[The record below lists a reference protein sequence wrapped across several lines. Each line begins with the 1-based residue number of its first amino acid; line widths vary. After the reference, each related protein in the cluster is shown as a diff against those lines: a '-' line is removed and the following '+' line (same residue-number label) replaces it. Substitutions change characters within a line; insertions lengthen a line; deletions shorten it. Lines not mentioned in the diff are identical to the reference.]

1 MAGKWWKA
9 RPSIYQQ
16 LRDGG
21 AEPLEEGG
29 SPETVW
35 MPGARD
41 GVLIYHWNGRADEE
55 ELRRLTVAIDTLK
68 PAAVRKAIGEARI
81 ISLVD
86 ALLADVSSANLDHDA
101 VYELGYALAT
111 ESDERE
117 AVKLGIALLGLFDA
131 ENHRD
136 ELMTFGRHDE
146 FTLFAMIALRNTD
159 GDATADLWALAR
171 QVRGWGRIHLVEH
184 LAQASDPAVREW
196 IVRQGFRNDVA
207 TAYLAGTAA
216 GAGDLAGLLAGTPD
230 DELLEAAGEILAAL
244 TEEDGP
250 VVGMPGYQEGRG
262 ATELYLDHI
271 EARTGGAGAGS
282 GGAAAGGDGAGEDD
296 AAPRLGAGEL
306 RHFLYVHALRGYAA
320 EHWPE
325 LLPRCTE
332 ILARPLWPELAPA
345 ALAGADDD
353 SAFGRAV
360 QACELL
366 GIPTDGA
373 LRTRLRADPYGEA
386 HWYAL
391 MRQATQRDV
400 EEILTLAAEI
410 LPLTEIASGPGQD
423 LGAGPA
429 RRPHRALDMVLQ
441 SLDAWPGHGWPLI
454 AAGLASPVVRNRNLA
469 VRALAAWDHATLPP
483 EVRTAVAAALRAEPD
498 AGVRERLE
506 RLHEGGA
513 QSIAPH

>member
-9 RPSIYQQ
+9 RPSIYRQ
-16 LRDGG
+16 LRDGA
-21 AEPLEEGG
+21 AELLDEGG

-55 ELRRLTVAIDTLK
+55 ELRRLSVAIDSLK
-68 PAAVRKAIGEARI
+68 PAAVREAIGEARI

-111 ESDERE
+111 DSDERE

-230 DELLEAAGEILAAL
+230 DELLEAAGELLAAL

-250 VVGMPGYQEGRG
+250 VVGMPGYQEGRR
-262 ATELYLDHI
+262 AAELYLGHI
-271 EARTGGAGAGS
+271 EARTDGA
-282 GGAAAGGDGAGEDD
+282 GGAASGGDDS
-296 AAPRLGAGEL
+296 AARLGAGEL
-306 RHFLYVHALRGYAA
+306 RHFLDVHALRGYAA

-325 LLPRCTE
+325 LLPRCTD
-332 ILARPLWPELAPA
+332 ILARPIWAELAPA

-360 QACELL
+360 RVCELL
-366 GIPTDGA
+366 GIPTASA
-373 LRTRLRADPYGEA
+373 LRARLRADPYGEA

-400 EEILTLAAEI
+400 DEILTLAAEI

-423 LGAGPA
+423 LGVGPA

-454 AAGLASPVVRNRNLA
+454 EAGLASPVVRNRNLA
-469 VRALAAWDHATLPP
+469 IRALAAWDHATLPH
-483 EVRTAVAAALRAEPD
+483 EARTAVAAALRAEPD

-513 QSIAPH
+513 QSIAQH

>member
-1 MAGKWWKA
+1 MAGKQGKA

-16 LRDGG
+16 LRDG
-21 AEPLEEGG
+21 AEELLDEPG
-29 SPETVW
+29 SSETVW

-55 ELRRLTVAIDTLK
+55 ELRRLSTAIGTLK

-86 ALLADVSSANLDHDA
+86 ALLADVSSAGLDHEG
-101 VYELGYALAT
+101 VYDLAYALAT

-131 ENHRD
+131 EHHRD

-146 FTLFAMIALRNTD
+146 FTLYAMTALRNTG

-171 QVRGWGRIHLVEH
+171 QVRGWGRIHLVER
-184 LAQASDPAVREW
+184 LAQVSDPAVREW
-196 IVRQGFRNDVA
+196 IVREGFRNDVA

-216 GAGDLAGLLAGTPD
+216 GCGDLAGRLAGTPD
-230 DELLEAAGEILAAL
+230 DELLDAAGEILTAL
-244 TEEDGP
+244 TDEDGP
-250 VVGMPGYQEGRG
+250 VAGMSGYQEGRR
-262 ATELYLDHI
+262 AAELYLGHI
-271 EARTGGAGAGS
+271 EARTGGAGAG
-282 GGAAAGGDGAGEDD
+282 GAAAGGDGS
-296 AAPRLGAGEL
+296 AARPGAGEL
-306 RHFLYVHALRGYAA
+306 RHFLYVHALREYAA

-332 ILARPLWPELAPA
+332 ILARPLWAELATA

-353 SAFGRAV
+353 AAFGRAV
-360 QACELL
+360 RACELL
-366 GIPTDGA
+366 GIPTAGA
-373 LRTRLRADPYGEA
+373 LRARLRADPYGAA

-391 MRQATQRDV
+391 MRQATPQDV
-400 EEILTLAAEI
+400 DEILALAAEI
-410 LPLTEIASGPGQD
+410 LPLAEIASGPGQD
-423 LGAGPA
+423 LGLGPA
-429 RRPHRALDMVLQ
+429 RRPHRALDLVLQ

-469 VRALAAWDHATLPP
+469 IRALAAWDHATLPP
-483 EVRTAVAAALRAEPD
+483 EARTAVAAALRAEPD

-513 QSIAPH
+513 EPIAPR